1 MIFVILCFGIM
12 NCNENFIFYFLWKD
26 FFEFIVNFN
35 YVEKL
40 RIGIDLRNY
49 YNIVIFVCWWF
60 ILKNMK
66 INVLD
71 LKFLGLCDSNIFV

>member
-1 MIFVILCFGIM
+1 MKILDFF
-12 NCNENFIFYFLWKD
+12 NEWKD
-26 FFEFIVNFN
+26 FLEFNVNFN

-49 YNIVIFVCWWF
+49 YNIVIFVCWWL
-60 ILKNMK
+60 ILINMK
-66 INVLD
+66 INCLD